1 MSIALVNS
9 ALRTTD
15 HFLNQPIVKER
26 IKNVASALTFTG
38 GLFGAYD
45 IYQVLRGRE
54 ISTEIDLQAP
64 QWKQTVQ
71 KMIMMSAKISLI
83 LSATISRPGAAI
95 ISNIVGRVW
104 TPTQLERAFGPHTI
118 FAVNPWHPRHV
129 VSIAAVIFAM
139 PSLIQT
145 AYLGTYWVY
154 KKVRQVPEAP
164 LPINDNVCWLTD
176 AKVRLMIISNTLTS
190 RLILHMGNQFSQFL
204 LRH

>member
-1 MSIALVNS
+1 MSIAFINS
-9 ALRTTD
+9 ALHTTT
-15 HFLNQPIVKER
+15 HFLNQPIIKER
-26 IKNVASALTFTG
+26 VKNVVSAMTFTG
-38 GLFGAYD
+38 GLFAAYD
-45 IYQVLRGRE
+45 IYQILKGRE

-64 QWKQTVQ
+64 QWKQTAQ
-71 KMIMMSAKISLI
+71 KIIMMSSKISLI
-83 LSATISRPGAAI
+83 LSATTSRPGAAI

-104 TPTQLERAFGPHTI
+104 TPAQLERAFGPNTI

-164 LPINDNVCWLTD
+164 LPVNDNTCWLTD
-176 AKVRLMIISNTLTS
+176 AKIRLMVIFNILTS
-190 RLILHMGNQFSQFL
+190 RPILHMGNQFSQFL